1 MKITRIFVVEGYDN
15 LKDDTYTNV
24 RKFELIADSADEAI
38 KRAQELLPCP
48 HFRVWGVIEKIQ

>member
-1 MKITRIFVVEGYDN
+1 MTTTLIFVIEGYDE
-15 LKDDTYTNV
+15 LKEDTYINV
-24 RKFELIADSADEAI
+24 RKFELVAKTADEAI